1 MSLSE
6 RACLGKMSFGN
17 ILSVQDK
24 KKLFSKFI
32 HGIHEFWLQL
42 WMIFIYFKENLKVQH
57 ILICFIVTE
66 VDPGTVNDRE
76 GGGVGAKFPP
86 LFTSDMFFSKLHY
99 WQI

>member
-17 ILSVQDK
+17 ILSVQDI

-42 WMIFIYFKENLKVQH
+42 WVIFIYFKENLKIEH

-66 VDPGTVNDRE
+66 VDPGTFNDGE
-76 GGGVGAKFPP
+76 GGALGGQIST
-86 LFTSDMFFSKLHY
+86 LFY
-99 WQI
+99 N